1 MNRTQKIA
9 SVLAA
14 AVVASSTAATAS
26 AWRWSVTPYAWA
38 TDVGIDVEVDDRQL
52 VDETIAIE
60 DLLEDLD
67 TIAQVRL
74 EAQKGAHGLF
84 LDLFDVTLSDDAQTI
99 ALPSGDGQATLAP
112 EMGMTILDLGGIY
125 DPRGDHEGFQLLY
138 GARVVNQRATIDAE
152 VELAGGTTRSREL
165 ESDDTLVDALVG
177 LRYLWKLGD
186 RFSVQAQAD
195 LSKGGTELTWSA
207 GPTLGYTFGDGG
219 RYTAMA
225 GYRRMVVD
233 FDTAENVDAKMT
245 LSGALVGLRIA
256 F

>member
-1 MNRTQKIA
+1 MNRTQT
-9 SVLAA
+9 LAA
-14 AVVASSTAATAS
+14 AVAALSFAAVSSAAASE
-26 AWRWSVTPYAWA
+26 WKWSVTPYAWA

-84 LDLFDVTLSDDAQTI
+84 LDLFDVTLSDDAQTV
-99 ALPSGDGQATLAP
+99 ALPSGAGQATLAP
-112 EMGMTILDLGGIY
+112 EMGMTILDLGAIY
-125 DPRGDHEGFQLLY
+125 DPRGDQQGFQLLY
-138 GARVVNQRATIDAE
+138 GARVINQRATIDAR
-152 VELAGGTTRSREL
+152 VDFADGTSRSREL
-165 ESDDTLVDALVG
+165 EIDDTFVDALVG
-177 LRYLWKLGD
+177 FRYLRRLGD
-186 RFSVQAQAD
+186 RFSLQAQAD
-195 LSKGGTELTWSA
+195 VSKGGTELTWSA
-207 GPTLGYTFGDGG
+207 GPTLGYTFGASG
-219 RYTAMA
+219 RYTALA

-233 FDTAENVDAKMT
+233 FDTAENVDAEMT